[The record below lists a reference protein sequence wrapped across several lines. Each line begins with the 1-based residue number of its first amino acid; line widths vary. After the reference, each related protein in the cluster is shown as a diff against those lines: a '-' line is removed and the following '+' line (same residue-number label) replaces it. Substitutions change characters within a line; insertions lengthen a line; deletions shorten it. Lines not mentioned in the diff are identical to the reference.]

1 MATLALD
8 MNTHTVSS
16 LKAMPAPSVKRLLRQ
31 AGHSY
36 ASVARRRMVAPSL
49 VSRVV
54 RKQAISTP
62 VWEDIVWAL
71 HHPRRTEEA
80 VA

>member
-1 MATLALD
+1 MS
-8 MNTHTVSS
+8 THSVTHIKS
-16 LKAMPAPSVKRLLRQ
+16 LPAPTVKRMLRE

-36 ASVARRRMVAPSL
+36 SSVARRRTVQPSL

-71 HHPRRTEEA
+71 AHPRNGSKP
-80 VA
+80 

>member
-1 MATLALD
+1 MD
-8 MNTHTVSS
+8 THSVSS
-16 LKAMPAPSVKRLLRQ
+16 LKSLPAPSVKRLLRR

-36 ASVARRRMVAPSL
+36 ASVSRRRQIAPSL

-71 HHPRRTEEA
+71 NHPVVEA

>member
-1 MATLALD
+1 MS
-8 MNTHTVSS
+8 THSVTHIKR
-16 LKAMPAPSVKRLLRQ
+16 LPAPTVKRLLRE
-31 AGHSY
+31 AGHNYS
-36 ASVARRRMVAPSL
+36 SVARRRNLFPSL

-71 HHPRRTEEA
+71 NHPNGGKP
-80 VA
+80 